1 MRAQDGHRHHNDAFN
16 ILLYNLSPTFK
27 EKYICVKIDRVLG
40 VTNTEFFFTY
50 NSEIKQRYVRAHL
63 LNAL

>member
-1 MRAQDGHRHHNDAFN
+1 MGIAIIMMHLIFYYTIFHLHSKKN
-16 ILLYNLSPTFK
+16 IYV
-27 EKYICVKIDRVLG
+27 CVKIDRVLG
-40 VTNTEFFFTY
+40 VTNTEFFFLTYY